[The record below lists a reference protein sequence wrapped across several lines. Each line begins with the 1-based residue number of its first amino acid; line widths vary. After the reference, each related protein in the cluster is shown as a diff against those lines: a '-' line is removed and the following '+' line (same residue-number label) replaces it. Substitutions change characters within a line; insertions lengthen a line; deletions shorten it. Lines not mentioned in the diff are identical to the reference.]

1 MENDSMKMTNSEMQD
16 FIDDIFKQYKDFQ
29 EKRIIDEAKEAKM
42 IEEAVLI
49 MHPKHKETIMKSD
62 LFNATI
68 LWSENIEEDKAYM
81 VTDEE
86 LKDNIRRFLK

>member
-1 MENDSMKMTNSEMQD
+1 MFKRYNDL
-16 FIDDIFKQYKDFQ
+16 Q

-49 MHPKHKETIMKSD
+49 IHPKYKETIMKSD
-62 LFNATI
+62 LSNATI
-68 LWSENIEEDKAYM
+68 LWSEHIEEDKAYM
-81 VTDEE
+81 ITDEE